1 MSRHTGRGGEGYQ
14 GDERPAVDQGIV
26 SPERNPSVAR
36 TQEAS
41 TTAPRSPSGQ
51 ESRLSLAEIQA
62 RNGHRKAT
70 SSRVDDPEFLSHQHF
85 QRTRAG
91 TIYPD
96 ASRLGGSGHPRRLL
110 TLVEAADLLGVSVAS
125 VRRLIWRGDLPTV
138 RLTRRVQVDG
148 RDLERLIERAKARG
162 GHE

>member
-1 MSRHTGRGGEGYQ
+1 MKPPDALTAKSAPSVVRGRGSPNGG
-14 GDERPAVDQGIV
+14 PAVRPGRRGPDQGRRPV
-26 SPERNPSVAR
+26 SATPLPGPV
-36 TQEAS
+36 
-41 TTAPRSPSGQ
+41 
-51 ESRLSLAEIQA
+51 
-62 RNGHRKAT
+62 GHKKAT
-70 SSRVDDPEFLSHQHF
+70 SGQVDDPEFLSHQHV

-91 TIYPD
+91 TRSPG
-96 ASRLGGSGHPRRLL
+96 ASRPGGSGQPRRLL

-138 RLTRRVQVDG
+138 RLTRRIQVDG